1 MHANGELKEVF
12 KDGGD
17 NLPDAAG
24 GDSDDG
30 LENSLI
36 SCLVV
41 SLNKSLMPSPIVPM
55 PWAGHPC

>member
-1 MHANGELKEVF
+1 MHENGELKEVF
-12 KDGGD
+12 RDGGD
-17 NLPDAAG
+17 NLLDAAG

-30 LENSLI
+30 LANSLI

-41 SLNKSLMPSPIVPM
+41 SLNKSLMPSSIVPM